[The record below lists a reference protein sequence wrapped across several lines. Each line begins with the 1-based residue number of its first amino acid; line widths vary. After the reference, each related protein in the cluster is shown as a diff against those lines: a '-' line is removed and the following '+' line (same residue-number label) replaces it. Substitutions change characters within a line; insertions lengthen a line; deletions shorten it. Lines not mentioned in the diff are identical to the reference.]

1 LQGCVI
7 VMSGIVP
14 LGADLMR
21 QVDDIYE
28 LKYSQLLDI
37 YGDYWG
43 VREGHQRLTK
53 FRSEIAQQTETFGA
67 KIRKK

>member
-1 LQGCVI
+1 
-7 VMSGIVP
+7 MSGLVP

-21 QVDDIYE
+21 QVDNIYN
-28 LKYSQLLDI
+28 LKYSELLDI

-43 VREGHQRLTK
+43 LKEGHRRLTK
-53 FRSEIAQQTETFGA
+53 FRSEIAQQTESFGA